1 MEPGGSRIPWSGNSL
16 RRRPSASAN
25 VRSGGGQRPSVQ
37 ATLPRHCRPVARVNP
52 SRHAASSY
60 SCSNPPSRS
69 RRRTALDLARGSG
82 TSSPN
87 GSGASRARARC
98 GTACRPSRPDL
109 KSVPRITSFS
119 ISGYW
124 QLLVVRPPVVGAD
137 RSAPPLFGAAPQH
150 RCDPRRPAKCSP
162 ALLSSRSRAP
172 QRQGSPSA
180 TPLHQ

>member
-37 ATLPRHCRPVARVNP
+37 ATLPRHCRPVGRINP

-82 TSSPN
+82 TSSPI

-124 QLLVVRPPVVGAD
+124 QLLVAVPDHVGSSGPPWRLRA
-137 RSAPPLFGAAPQH
+137 AKPL
-150 RCDPRRPAKCSP
+150 SP
-162 ALLSSRSRAP
+162 KEDTGWIFTLTP
-172 QRQGSPSA
+172 PSA
-180 TPLHQ
+180 